1 MKIHQLEIEGYRSLK
16 SQSWSPG
23 DLNVLIGPNASG
35 KSNVLRALELLN
47 FAAKGELG
55 RYVLGEGGMDS
66 IVWDGRVREIRLSTE
81 TRSDREPLESNYRFE
96 ICLMRIGNSSA
107 YRIEHENL
115 FYALWN
121 EETRAF
127 ENSYK
132 KLIERDPMGAIA
144 FSTDSKRIEFEV
156 SSIAEEESLLSVF
169 AVPFHSNQ
177 DIAAFQKEMA
187 GWKIYQNFRTD
198 REAPIRIPQ
207 IARADTRVNADGRNL
222 ISVLHTRYTNDR
234 DFENEIDT
242 AMGAAFGDDY
252 EKLIFPPA
260 ADQRIQMRIRLR
272 SLKREIAAADLSD
285 GTLRFL
291 FLLAVLADPSPPSL
305 IAIDEP
311 ETGLHPSMLPIVA
324 EYARQASIKSQVILT
339 THSPDFLDAFGSN
352 PPTTTIVESNEGESV
367 LRVVAD
373 DELSYW
379 LKKYSLGELYRS
391 KELEAMK

>member
-1 MKIHQLEIEGYRSLK
+1 MKIHKLEIEGYRSLK

-35 KSNVLRALELLN
+35 KSNVLRALELLRVT
-47 FAAKGELG
+47 AKGELG
-55 RYVLGEGGMDS
+55 RYVLEEGGMDS
-66 IVWDGRVREIRLSTE
+66 IVWDGRVREIRMSAE
-81 TRSDREPLESNYRFE
+81 MRSDREPLEPNYRYE
-96 ICLMRIGNSSA
+96 ICLMRIGKSSA
-107 YRIEHENL
+107 YRIEYENL
-115 FYALWN
+115 FQALWN

-127 ENSYK
+127 ENFYK
-132 KLIERDPMGAIA
+132 KLIERDPRGAIA
-144 FSTDSKRIEFEV
+144 FSADSKRIEFDG

-169 AVPFHSNQ
+169 AFPFHANQ
-177 DIAAFQKEMA
+177 DIATFQKEMA
-187 GWKIYQNFRTD
+187 GWKVYQSLRTD

-207 IARADTRVNADGRNL
+207 IARADTRVNEDGRNL
-222 ISVLHTRYTNDR
+222 ISVLHTHYTNDR

-242 AMGAAFGDDY
+242 AMRAAFGDDY

-272 SLKREIAAADLSD
+272 CLKREIAAADLSD

-324 EYARQASIKSQVILT
+324 EYARQAAIKSQVILT

-391 KELEAMK
+391 KELEEMK

>member
-55 RYVLGEGGMDS
+55 RYVLEEGGMDS
-66 IVWDGRVREIRLSTE
+66 IVWDGRVREIRLVAETE
-81 TRSDREPLESNYRFE
+81 PVLDFVYSKLRYDISLA
-96 ICLMRIGNSSA
+96 RIGYSSA
-107 YRIEHENL
+107 YRIINENL
-115 FYALWN
+115 YRASWTD
-121 EETRAF
+121 ETAEVNAPF
-127 ENSYK
+127 E
-132 KLIERDPMGAIA
+132 KLLERDRLHASV
-144 FSTDSKRIEFEV
+144 FSIGSKRIDAQP
-156 SSIAEEESLLSVF
+156 SSFSEEESFLSTLKS
-169 AVPFHSNQ
+169 PFYAIDDLS
-177 DIAAFQKEMA
+177 DFQMEMA

-198 REAPIRIPQ
+198 REAPIRLPQ
-207 IARADTRVNADGRNL
+207 VARADTRVNEDGRNL

-242 AMGAAFGDDY
+242 AMRAAFGDDY

-324 EYARQASIKSQVILT
+324 EYARQAAIKSQVILT

-367 LRVVAD
+367 LRVVAG